1 MGNLYRNLLV
11 GLQEHL
17 ASETQAGTGHSLP
30 LLQTSPSPAL
40 FFNIEVAK
48 WTVEWK
54 ATLCI

>member
-48 WTVEWK
+48 WTVE
-54 ATLCI
+54 